1 MSDYAALLSPGRIGS
16 LALKNRIVQAP
27 MGTNLAEEDGSCGE
41 RIQAFYE
48 ARARGGAGLLT
59 MGVGAIAHPH
69 GTAEPWQVGLS
80 HDDFLPGLTRL
91 VERVHHHGARI
102 AIQLQHAGKTAI
114 RDLTEGRELWVPSL
128 PPRGSTAM
136 MASLTQEE
144 LGHFISSSKSRQS
157 GQPKIRVMEQ
167 ADIDNL
173 VSGFADAAERAK
185 RAGFDGVELHAG
197 HSYLIAGFL
206 SPYYNRRE
214 DAYGGSLENRAR
226 LLLEIIGAV
235 RQRVGTDYPIWMRL
249 DAKELHTEGGID
261 LKESLKVAAMAEAA
275 GLDAVSV
282 SAYATLKEGHE
293 FTEAP
298 LVQTPGAFLD
308 WASAFRKRLGIPVIT
323 AGRLSPEDSEQAI
336 ARGQC
341 DFVAMARPLLA
352 DPELPRKLAEGRREA
367 IRPCIYCYVCVSQIF
382 LNQRI
387 RCAVN
392 PMVGHDHELRLE
404 PTATKRHLVVVGGGP
419 AGLEAA
425 RVAALRGHRVTLL
438 ERGPRLGG
446 TLFFASLA
454 YSPNGPLVDQLR
466 HEVERLPVEVHLGVE
481 ATPALIQALAPD
493 HLILAVG
500 ANRDAPAIAGADQA
514 HVWSG
519 DELRRLLTGE
529 GEDVARRKLN
539 LSQRMMLK
547 AGGLSGVTGSAAAL
561 QKLSKLWMPLGKR
574 VVILGG
580 GLVGLELAEFL
591 AHRGR
596 RVSVVEAGGELGAEF
611 SIPRRWR
618 VLHELRQAGVELL
631 TERTAERITAESV
644 QVRDAEGDIQAL
656 PCDSVILASGAR
668 PDDTLAR
675 ALADAL
681 PDLPIT
687 GIGDGERLGYIEGAI
702 RAGMLAGRSL

>member
-1 MSDYAALLSPGRIGS
+1 MSDYASLLAPGRIGS
-16 LALKNRIVQAP
+16 LQLKNRIILAP
-27 MGTNLAEEDGSCGE
+27 MGTNLAEDDGSCGE

-48 ARARGGAGLLT
+48 TRARGGAGLLT

-80 HDDFLPGLTRL
+80 SDDFLPGLTRL

-102 AIQLQHAGKTAI
+102 AIQLQHAGKTAV
-114 RDLTEGRELWVPSL
+114 RDLAEGRELWVPSL
-128 PPRGSTAM
+128 PPRGSTTM

-144 LGHFISSSKSRQS
+144 LGRFISSSKSRQS
-157 GQPKIRVMEQ
+157 GKPKIRVMEQ
-167 ADIDNL
+167 PDIDRL
-173 VSGFADAAERAK
+173 VEHFADAAERAR
-185 RAGFDGVELHAG
+185 RAGFDGVEIHAG
-197 HSYLIAGFL
+197 HSYVIAGFL
-206 SPYYNRRE
+206 SPYYNHRE

-226 LLLEIIGAV
+226 LLLEVIAAV
-235 RQRVGTDYPIWMRL
+235 RQRVGHHYPVWMRL

-261 LKESLKVAAMAEAA
+261 LEESLEVAAMAENA
-275 GLDAVSV
+275 GVDAVSV

-298 LVQTPGAFLD
+298 LVQSPGAFLD
-308 WASAFRKRLGIPVIT
+308 WAGAFRERLGIPVIT
-323 AGRLSPEDSEQAI
+323 AGRLSPEESERAI

-352 DPELPRKLAEGRREA
+352 DPELPLKLSEGRREA

-382 LNQRI
+382 LNQRV

-392 PMVGHDHELRLE
+392 PLAGQEHEWGIVPAKTSR
-404 PTATKRHLVVVGGGP
+404 RLVVVGGGP
-419 AGLEAA
+419 AGMEAA

-454 YSPNGPLVDQLR
+454 YSPNGLLVDQLR
-466 HEVERLPVEVHLGVE
+466 QEVKRLPIEIRLRSE
-481 ATPALIQALAPD
+481 ATPALIRQLDPD
-493 HLILAVG
+493 QVILAVG
-500 ANRDAPAIAGADQA
+500 ANRDAPVIPGTDQP

-529 GEDVARRKLN
+529 GEDIARRKLGF
-539 LSQRMMLK
+539 SQRMMLK
-547 AGGLSGVTGSAAAL
+547 TGNLVGVTGSTAAL

-591 AHRGR
+591 AARGR
-596 RVSVVEAGGELGAEF
+596 RVSVVEASSELGAEL

-618 VLHELRQAGVELL
+618 VLHELREAGVEVL
-631 TERTAERITAESV
+631 TQCSTERITGDSLMLRD
-644 QVRDAEGDIQAL
+644 VRGALRSL

-668 PDDTLAR
+668 PDDRLAR
-675 ALADAL
+675 ALAAEHPAL
-681 PDLPIT
+681 PLIT
-687 GIGDGERLGYIEGAI
+687 IGDGERLGYIEGAM
-702 RAGMLAGRSL
+702 RSGLAAGMQG